1 MKLRIILKSMFVMML
16 LFIITGCNEPSVVD
30 IKLSEDNIKQN
41 INDFN
46 ITDLNLTVT
55 YDNNTVNIVNV
66 TNEMI
71 SKEDL
76 DKLNVVG
83 KHDIKINYLDKVITL
98 NINLTNYYEVT
109 FILDDKV
116 VDTQTVEHG
125 MDAILPNESTTNKEG
140 YTFIGWNHDGKNI
153 TEDTIIIGT
162 YEINTYEVKFI
173 INDLEIYE
181 ENRTFIYG
189 ETLNNDLLLY
199 FENKYK
205 IQIEKIL
212 IDNNIYNNEIITKNC
227 TIQIFT
233 EDYYSDKSNNK
244 SDLNNVNNIEYELCV
259 AFSNEFDSI
268 KIIESKIINNSD
280 VKQYIEYFK
289 NYIFTDK
296 DAFNVYFVINEGI
309 DYVIIQAQ
317 YNNNKAYIFKSNLS
331 FNFSDMLDNYKKS
344 HNIKLSNEFINDLD
358 GGINFKYTQNVF
370 QFDALYENEKYELD
384 YNDKFYKVYKDYE
397 ELRNFKYITSVSHM
411 YRLLIHQL
419 LYTEI
424 SGVTR
429 LAYFDVYNHI
439 NIVGYTDIS
448 PYSSSFTFDNI
459 RWYEFSDLEELPKK
473 IGLRRNYIKLRKLKG
488 NIKEFVFKDDE
499 INVECELF
507 FDYNGTKFSD
517 EFVNGGRIILRFF
530 ESEINSIQNGQNII
544 DRIKYGTSYIK
555 PEEIDNELY
564 IMFLSSTVRD
574 SVYNNLMKTELE
586 QYYDELIDYVL
597 KDYIKVTSNNVTKY
611 YSCLSVNDIK
621 ELIKKEA
628 K

>member
-162 YEINTYEVKFI
+162 NEINTYEVTFI

-259 AFSNEFDSI
+259 AFSNDYNN
-268 KIIESKIINNSD
+268 KKIINSKLISENDLLHFKSFFENYLVNEKD
-280 VKQYIEYFK
+280 V
-289 NYIFTDK
+289 
-296 DAFNVYFVINEGI
+296 FNVYFVMNDNI
-309 DYVIIQAQ
+309 DYVIIQSQVNAEKMYM
-317 YNNNKAYIFKSNLS
+317 YNSNLE
-331 FNFSDMLDNYKKS
+331 YK
-344 HNIKLSNEFINDLD
+344 
-358 GGINFKYTQNVF
+358 FKYIIDYYVNYYDLEIEKEILNGTDSGIYFKYEKGVF
-370 QFDALYENEKYELD
+370 QFETIYNEKKYEID
-384 YNDKFYKVYKDYE
+384 FYKKFYKVYNDTKYLKKYE
-397 ELRNFKYITSVSHM
+397 FNVLNPNLGEGKLKLERFLFQEKTGVASAVLFKVKKYIN
-411 YRLLIHQL
+411 L
-419 LYTEI
+419 
-424 SGVTR
+424 
-429 LAYFDVYNHI
+429 
-439 NIVGYTDIS
+439 VGYVENEKDHKVI
-448 PYSSSFTFDNI
+448 FEDI
-459 RWYEFSDLEELPKK
+459 RWYEVNDETYINTYIGDRK
-473 IGLRRNYIKLRKLKG
+473 IFIKIRKINGEIDGYAFRNG
-488 NIKEFVFKDDE
+488 S
-499 INVECELF
+499 INVEANYFMLYQEMIF
-507 FDYNGTKFSD
+507 SKFDIQKNDLLLVKLMKKD
-517 EFVNGGRIILRFF
+517 IENILNNADIYYINAINDSSRFF
-530 ESEINSIQNGQNII
+530 LIESVNNI
-544 DRIKYGTSYIK
+544 
-555 PEEIDNELY
+555 L
-564 IMFLSSTVRD
+564 
-574 SVYNNLMKTELE
+574 
-586 QYYDELIDYVL
+586 
-597 KDYIKVTSNNVTKY
+597 YIKVRSGSMEEDIYNSEIENQLGEFYEKLKEYLIKDVSFETKNNKIIY
-611 YSCLSVNDIK
+611 YSYISLENIK
-621 ELIKKEA
+621 DLYN
-628 K
+628 